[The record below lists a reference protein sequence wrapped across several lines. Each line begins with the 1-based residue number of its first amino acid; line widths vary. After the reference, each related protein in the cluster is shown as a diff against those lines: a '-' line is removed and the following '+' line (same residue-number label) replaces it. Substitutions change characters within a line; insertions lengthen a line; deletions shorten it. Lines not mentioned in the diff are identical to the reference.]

1 MIIMKILKF
10 NIRASLLLMFFLP
23 FLIVSCEKS
32 NSIAVDNTVDQLFRP
47 FSFTAAVSGNSI
59 GFYWV
64 PIANASYSVEY
75 SKDSLLFTKELKVIP
90 LDGVTIYSV
99 KDLYSSTRYSA
110 RIKAISK
117 DKTIKDSEY
126 KSITF
131 VTGIENIFYTVPTA
145 DIGKN
150 QILIKWNSLKSVS
163 QLVVST
169 AGVADVILPLSAS
182 DQTSGQKLVVNLTN
196 ITSYTF
202 KIYNGDMLRGTMT
215 VKTLP

>member
-1 MIIMKILKF
+1 MKILKF

-47 FSFTAAVSGNSI
+47 FSFTALVNGNTI
-59 GFYWV
+59 DFYWV

-90 LDGVTIYSV
+90 LDGVTIYSIG
-99 KDLYSSTRYSA
+99 DLYSSTRYSA

-131 VTGIENIFYTVPTA
+131 LTGIENIFNTVPTA

-150 QILIKWNSLKSVS
+150 QILIKWNSLKTVS

-169 AGVADVILPLSAS
+169 AGIADVILPLSAS
-182 DQTSGQKLVVNLTN
+182 DQTSGKKLADNLTSN
-196 ITSYTF
+196 TSYIF

>member
-1 MIIMKILKF
+1 MKILKF
-10 NIRASLLLMFFLP
+10 NMRASLLLMFFLP
-23 FLIVSCEKS
+23 LLIVSCEKS

-47 FSFTAAVSGNSI
+47 FSFTALVNGNTI
-59 GFYWV
+59 DFYWV

-90 LDGVTIYSV
+90 LDGVTIYSIG
-99 KDLYSSTRYSA
+99 DLYSSTRYSA

-131 VTGIENIFYTVPTA
+131 LTGIENIFNTVPTA

-150 QILIKWNSLKSVS
+150 QILIKWNSLKTVS

-169 AGVADVILPLSAS
+169 AGIADVILPLSAS
-182 DQTSGQKLVVNLTN
+182 DQTSGKKLADNLTSN
-196 ITSYTF
+196 TSYIF

>member
-1 MIIMKILKF
+1 MIIMKMSKF
-10 NIRASLLLMFFLP
+10 NIIMSLLLVFFLP

-32 NSIAVDNTVDQLFRP
+32 NSIAVEKADQLFTP
-47 FSFTAAVSGNSI
+47 INFLASVGGNSV
-59 GFYWV
+59 GFSWV
-64 PIANASYSVEY
+64 PMAGASYSLEL

-90 LDGVTIYSV
+90 VDGVAIYSV
-99 KDLYSSTRYSA
+99 GDLYSSTRYSA
-110 RIKAISK
+110 RIKSVSK
-117 DKTIKDSEY
+117 DKSVKDSEY

-131 VTGIENIFYTVPTA
+131 VTGIENIFYTVATA

-150 QILIKWNSLKSVS
+150 QILIKWNSLKTVS

-182 DQTSGQKLVVNLTN
+182 DQTSGKKLADNLTSN
-196 ITSYTF
+196 TSYIF
-202 KIYNGDMLRGTMT
+202 KIYNGDMLRGTIA